1 MKYTIEIT
9 IAGCSTNCAHC
20 YVDGGIDK
28 NMSVDDFKIC
38 VEKLKPVLNKLGNDA
53 SVTLGN
59 ELFCNPNIKEILKPS
74 KLHLK

>member
-28 NMSVDDFKIC
+28 NMSVDDFM
-38 VEKLKPVLNKLGNDA
+38 
-53 SVTLGN
+53 
-59 ELFCNPNIKEILKPS
+59 
-74 KLHLK
+74 